1 MRIATVQIVSG
12 ADPRANL
19 DQVAEQTAQAAD
31 EGVDLVIF
39 PEATMRQFGRPLA
52 EVAEPPDGPWAA
64 RLAEI
69 AARHG
74 VVIVAGMFGPADGG
88 RVTNTL
94 RVVGRG
100 VDAHYD
106 KIHLFDAFGFTESD
120 TVAPGT
126 EPLVLRLGDLGVG
139 FATCYD
145 LRFPGLFTTLAERG
159 AQLICVPASWG
170 AGPGKI
176 DQWQLLIRARALDC
190 TSYLAAAGQADPAT
204 VGQPT
209 GSAPT
214 GVGYSAVVGP
224 DGTVLTSLGPEP
236 GRLLVD
242 IDPEVVAA
250 TRRTIPVLAN
260 RRI

>member
-1 MRIATVQIVSG
+1 MR
-12 ADPRANL
+12 R
-19 DQVAEQTAQAAD
+19 
-31 EGVDLVIF
+31 
-39 PEATMRQFGRPLA
+39 FGRSLA
-52 EVAEPPDGPWAA
+52 EVAEPIDGPWAA

-69 AARHG
+69 AERHG
-74 VVIVAGMFGPADGG
+74 VVVVAGMFSPADGG

-94 RVVGRG
+94 RVVGPG

-170 AGPGKI
+170 AGPGKV
-176 DQWQLLIRARALDC
+176 DAVAAADPGAGAGLHQLSRGRRPSGSGDRRPTDWVGPHRGRVQRGGRPGRHCYGLPRARAG
-190 TSYLAAAGQADPAT
+190 AAAGRHRP
-204 VGQPT
+204 
-209 GSAPT
+209 
-214 GVGYSAVVGP
+214 
-224 DGTVLTSLGPEP
+224 
-236 GRLLVD
+236 
-242 IDPEVVAA
+242 
-250 TRRTIPVLAN
+250 
-260 RRI
+260 